1 MPRINIQSSL
11 KNILNAMKKFNMEDM
26 YPNTWVPL
34 RILLT
39 MPVSIAGDGVFHNA
53 DSSLRL
59 TYFPPHT
66 TRQVIRRTL

>member
-39 MPVSIAGDGVFHNA
+39 MPVSIAPDGVFHKA
-53 DSSLRL
+53 DSLRL

-66 TRQVIRRTL
+66 TRQVIRRAL

>member
-11 KNILNAMKKFNMEDM
+11 KNMLNAMKKFNMEDM

-53 DSSLRL
+53 DSLRL

-66 TRQVIRRTL
+66 TCQVIRRAL

>member
-34 RILLT
+34 GILLT
-39 MPVSIAGDGVFHNA
+39 MPISIAGDGVFHNS
-53 DSSLRL
+53 DSLRL

-66 TRQVIRRTL
+66 TCQVIRRTL